1 MLVYKSRFEPC
12 VVYCRVC
19 RMQGLLVASAALPR
33 QLELL
38 LSRRTLLFRTLS
50 VPLDLGA
57 GHAPLGLKL
66 RRRPVCPS
74 ARLRLKRVGEQQ
86 TCDLCC

>member
-1 MLVYKSRFEPC
+1 
-12 VVYCRVC
+12 
-19 RMQGLLVASAALPR
+19 MQGLLVASAALTSL
-33 QLELL
+33 LELL

-74 ARLRLKRVGEQQ
+74 ARLKRVGEQQ
-86 TCDLCC
+86 T

>member
-1 MLVYKSRFEPC
+1 
-12 VVYCRVC
+12 
-19 RMQGLLVASAALPR
+19 MQGLLVASAALTSL
-33 QLELL
+33 LELL

-66 RRRPVCPS
+66 RRRPVCSS
-74 ARLRLKRVGEQQ
+74 ARLKRVGEQQ
-86 TCDLCC
+86 T